1 MRRFLLALTA
11 VMIFA
16 GVSFAGV
23 LNVGILTQLNT
34 TKDAFKNFMDGALT
48 SGLWTRYDSG
58 TFDSSNNRTM
68 FTFYD
73 SLLAMIMGLDRGEI
87 EEIALPEAVGKYI
100 LWKRPAYF
108 VAAESISRPVFF
120 AMGFRKNDGEELM
133 QKFNGAIKSMKED
146 GTLSALKEKYIT
158 NFDVPS
164 QLVSFTKFDG
174 AQTIW
179 AAVTGD
185 LPPVD
190 YVDESGNPSGFN
202 TALLAEI
209 GRRLEINIEI
219 LYVNSGARAS
229 ALASK
234 RADVVFCFRVYSWD
248 GIQPDLPDGVITSGS
263 YFDWTKYFHIR
274 KK

>member
-1 MRRFLLALTA
+1 MRRFLLALIT

-23 LNVGILTQLNT
+23 LNVGILTQLNS

-58 TFDSSNNRTM
+58 TVDSNNNTAM

-73 SLLAMIMGLDRGEI
+73 SFAAMVMGLDRGEV
-87 EEIALPEAVGKYI
+87 EEIDVPEVIGKYI
-100 LWKRPAYF
+100 LSKRPEYF
-108 VAAESISRPVFF
+108 KAAESVSRPVFF
-120 AMGFRKNDGEELM
+120 AMGFRKEDGKELM
-133 QKFNGAIKSMKED
+133 QKFSGAIKTMKED

-234 RADVVFCFRVYSWD
+234 RADVVFCFRIYNWD
-248 GIQPDLPDGVITSGS
+248 GTQPDLPDGVITSGS